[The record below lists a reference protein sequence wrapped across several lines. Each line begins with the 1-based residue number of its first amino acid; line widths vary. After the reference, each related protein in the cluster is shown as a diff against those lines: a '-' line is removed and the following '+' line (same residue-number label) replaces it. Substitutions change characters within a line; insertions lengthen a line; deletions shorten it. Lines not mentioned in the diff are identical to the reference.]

1 MSVGHLGNR
10 EFLTV
15 NAALGERPMD
25 TEGQWAERPDVPSP
39 EDSGPRM
46 PRYPGTESIMDRI
59 DTRLASAL
67 DHADLPGPGMPGG
80 RQALWARTPDAL
92 DMSGATLA
100 LCTEEHTAEL
110 QSLMRRSD
118 AVFCWQKKKNQTE

>member
-1 MSVGHLGNR
+1 
-10 EFLTV
+10 
-15 NAALGERPMD
+15 MD

-80 RQALWARTPDAL
+80 RSALSARIPDVPDKSA
-92 DMSGATLA
+92 APLA
-100 LCTEEHTAEL
+100 HLVHYVTFGTAPAPGDHPGRNPRDHPL
-110 QSLMRRSD
+110 PSRPR
-118 AVFCWQKKKNQTE
+118 